1 MNKRASRR
9 DNMEKIIFCEE
20 CGKDKVHYLEEND
33 FRHTEHSHWVC
44 LHHSEEEQANQQK
57 V

>member
-1 MNKRASRR
+1 
-9 DNMEKIIFCEE
+9 METFFCED

-33 FRHTEHSHWVC
+33 FRHTEQDHWVC
-44 LHHSEEEQANQQK
+44 SHHSGEEDDDEE